1 MESRKNSRPN
11 YSCPI
16 FINQHQLNHIKK
28 EAEVFDELQEKK
40 YNFDLKLQIHE
51 EKILLPYRKNS
62 DPVLSGEKASND
74 VVIDIPEEYISELKS
89 QTQQVEKYKVLLEL

>member
-1 MESRKNSRPN
+1 MSFRK
-11 YSCPI
+11 
-16 FINQHQLNHIKK
+16 
-28 EAEVFDELQEKK
+28 KK

-89 QTQQVEKYKVLLEL
+89 QTQQVEKYKVLLELSIYGKVIELSIRSYKLTNLCFM